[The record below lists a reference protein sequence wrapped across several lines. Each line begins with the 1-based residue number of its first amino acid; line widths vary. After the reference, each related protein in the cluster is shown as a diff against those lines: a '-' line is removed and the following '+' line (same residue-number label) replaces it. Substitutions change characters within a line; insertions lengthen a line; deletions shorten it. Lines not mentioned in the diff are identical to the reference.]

1 MERKYC
7 SSVYVVDFKNQK
19 TLLMYNKKIDK
30 WLQPGG
36 HIKSEIFELP
46 SECAKREALEE
57 TGYDIELIGKE
68 LCGDIQPFALGRY
81 INRVGNMID
90 IQYVGI
96 PKSCSGLNQEG
107 NKIGFFSVDEMLEMN
122 VDPEIIEKVRDIL
135 NNYQIYVK

>member
-57 TGYDIELIGKE
+57 TCNLLDKLPRMEEAKDYEPTSL
-68 LCGDIQPFALGRY
+68 
-81 INRVGNMID
+81 
-90 IQYVGI
+90 
-96 PKSCSGLNQEG
+96 SGQSMAAE
-107 NKIGFFSVDEMLEMN
+107 KI
-122 VDPEIIEKVRDIL
+122 R
-135 NNYQIYVK
+135 